1 MTALRLEGPMYA
13 RIATDLRERIGNG
26 DWGLGHQVPTEDE
39 LCRRYGVSRM
49 TVRHAIDRLVAVGL
63 LVRRQGVG
71 TFVASTKVER
81 VASRLLGFAEDA
93 LAHGLQPATQ
103 VLGRGFEAA
112 GEEDAELLSLDP
124 HALVYRVRRL
134 RFTEGEAIGLNTVVV
149 VPAFG
154 AALESIDYVS
164 SFYEGVA
171 KALGVEVSHAD
182 QTIEATMPDPRTAA
196 LLGLEGEAAM
206 LRVTRVT
213 YLADGR
219 LVGLT
224 RTLYRGDRYYL
235 SLAIRRAQPGSP
247 D

>member
-1 MTALRLEGPMYA
+1 MAALRLEGPIYA

-39 LCRRYGVSRM
+39 LCRRYSVSRM
-49 TVRHAIDRLVAVGL
+49 TVRHAIDRLVAAGL

-93 LAHGLQPATQ
+93 VAHGLQPATQ
-103 VLGRGFEAA
+103 VLGRGYETA
-112 GEEDAELLSLDP
+112 GEEDAELLRVDP
-124 HALVYRVRRL
+124 EAQVYRVRRL

-149 VPAFG
+149 GPAFS
-154 AALESIDYVS
+154 AQLEDIDYLS

-171 KALGVEVSHAD
+171 KAIGVEVSHAD
-182 QTIEATMPDPRTAA
+182 QTIEAALPDPKTAS
-196 LLGLEGEAAM
+196 LLGLHGEAAM

-235 SLAIRRAQPGSP
+235 SLSIRRAEP

>member
-1 MTALRLEGPMYA
+1 MTALRLEGPIYA
-13 RIATDLRERIGNG
+13 RIATDLRDQIGSG
-26 DWGLGHQVPTEDE
+26 GWPLGHQVPTEDE

-49 TVRHAIDRLVAVGL
+49 TVRQAIDRLVSAGL

-93 LAHGLQPATQ
+93 LAHGLNPTTQ
-103 VLGRGFEAA
+103 VLGRAFEAA
-112 GEEDAELLSLDP
+112 GEEDAELLGLDTE
-124 HALVYRVRRL
+124 AQVYRVRRL
-134 RFTEGEAIGLNTVVV
+134 RFTDGEVIGLNTVVV
-149 VPAFG
+149 VPDFARP
-154 AALESIDYVS
+154 LEHIDYVA
-164 SFYEGVA
+164 SFYQGVVT
-171 KALGVEVSHAD
+171 ALGQEVSHAD
-182 QTIEATMPDPRTAA
+182 QTIEAATPDTKTAQ
-196 LLGLEGEAAM
+196 LLELPPTAAM

-213 YLADGR
+213 YLTDGR

-235 SLAIRRAQPGSP
+235 SLAIRRAEPGAP

>member
-1 MTALRLEGPMYA
+1 MAALRLEGPIYA

-39 LCRRYGVSRM
+39 LCRRYSVSRM
-49 TVRHAIDRLVAVGL
+49 TVRHAIDRLVAAGL

-93 LAHGLQPATQ
+93 VAHGLQPATQ
-103 VLGRGFEAA
+103 VLGRGYEAA
-112 GEEDAELLSLDP
+112 GEEDAELLRVDP
-124 HALVYRVRRL
+124 EGQVYRVHRL

-149 VPAFG
+149 APAFG
-154 AALESIDYVS
+154 PQLEDIDYLS

-171 KALGVEVSHAD
+171 KAIGVEVSHAD
-182 QTIEATMPDPRTAA
+182 QTIEAALPDPRTAS
-196 LLGLEGEAAM
+196 LLGLHGDAAM

-235 SLAIRRAQPGSP
+235 SLSIRRAEP

>member
-1 MTALRLEGPMYA
+1 MAALRLEGPIYA

-39 LCRRYGVSRM
+39 LCRRYSVSRM
-49 TVRHAIDRLVAVGL
+49 TVRHAIDRLVAAGL

-93 LAHGLQPATQ
+93 VAHGLQPATQ
-103 VLGRGFEAA
+103 VLGRGYETA
-112 GEEDAELLSLDP
+112 GDEDAELLRVDP
-124 HALVYRVRRL
+124 EARVYRVRRL

-149 VPAFG
+149 APAFS
-154 AALESIDYVS
+154 AQLEDIDYLN

-171 KALGVEVSHAD
+171 KAIGVEVSHAD
-182 QTIEATMPDPRTAA
+182 QTIEAALPDPKTAS
-196 LLGLEGEAAM
+196 LLGLHGEAAM

-235 SLAIRRAQPGSP
+235 SLSIRRAEP

>member
-1 MTALRLEGPMYA
+1 MAALRLEGPIYA

-39 LCRRYGVSRM
+39 LCRRYSVSRM
-49 TVRHAIDRLVAVGL
+49 TVRHAIDRLVAAGL

-93 LAHGLQPATQ
+93 VAHGLQPATQ
-103 VLGRGFEAA
+103 VLGRGYETA
-112 GEEDAELLSLDP
+112 GEEDAELLRVSP
-124 HALVYRVRRL
+124 EEQVYRVRRL

-149 VPAFG
+149 APAFS
-154 AALESIDYVS
+154 AQLEDIDYLN

-171 KALGVEVSHAD
+171 KAIGVEVSHAD
-182 QTIEATMPDPRTAA
+182 QTIEAALPDPKTAS
-196 LLGLEGEAAM
+196 LLGLHGEAAM

-235 SLAIRRAQPGSP
+235 SLSIRRAEP